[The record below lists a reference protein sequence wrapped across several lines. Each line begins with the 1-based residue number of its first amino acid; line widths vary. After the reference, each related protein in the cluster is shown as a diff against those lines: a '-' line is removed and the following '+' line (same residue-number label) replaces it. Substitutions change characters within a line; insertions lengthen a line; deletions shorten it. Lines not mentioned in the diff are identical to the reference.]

1 MDFLKECS
9 HLSPPSQPLST
20 KKLFLEQNKRFKKW
34 MIDLFRFRFRYI
46 FICKFDKL
54 FTTLFV
60 QIWERRLKPP
70 NARTKWQNLCMCN
83 LPNVWCYLLWC
94 YLMLSPLNGAICGM
108 VCWELPDLTSPHQRK
123 QEASTSV
130 RNQTFKNV
138 FRKVKKLIVKKL
150 NVFVQSFKCV
160 CPNPIGW
167 NSAKYSARF
176 FWLSLKPKSSKL
188 NEITK
193 KHSIV
198 RLIEK
203 PNSRIVRDKNWD
215 VLPWFSA
222 MWVGGSKFY
231 NSETG
236 NPT

>member
-1 MDFLKECS
+1 M
-9 HLSPPSQPLST
+9 PG
-20 KKLFLEQNKRFKKW
+20 QNGKT
-34 MIDLFRFRFRYI
+34 YVCV
-46 FICKFDKL
+46 ICQMFD
-54 FTTLFV
+54 V
-60 QIWERRLKPP
+60 ISSD
-70 NARTKWQNLCMCN
+70 
-83 LPNVWCYLLWC
+83 VIWCYLLWMERFVEWFAESS
-94 YLMLSPLNGAICGM
+94 LI
-108 VCWELPDLTSPHQRK
+108 WPHQRK

-130 RNQTFKNV
+130 RNQTFENV

-176 FWLSLKPKSSKL
+176 FWLSLKPKSLKL

-193 KHSIV
+193 KYSTV

-203 PNSRIVRDKNWD
+203 PNSRIVRDKNCV